1 MKRKLTALIMGI
13 VLMLSGCA
21 GTQGELPAGSGT
33 DGPTAQIDKEGGT
46 GEAGKENEPAAMGR
60 YVETSTELYEMIGSP
75 LCLGRLSNGDAVAV
89 GRNLVKAVSHDSG
102 ATWQQEPIAGL
113 PENFAGENYIMSAA
127 VSPDGTI
134 VLQYFPSGSTNDNG
148 DLDLRYL
155 AVLPDGTQ
163 HGFTIEAAAEEYY
176 PNSFFFD
183 EAGKCYAPMLG
194 TSGSIY
200 EISMEEGSS
209 KRALRTEGSCA
220 EIIRF
225 IGSRMILCSYDG
237 IRIYDRDTQAYIED
251 TAINDFIKE
260 QYGNLDGDSGNGYH
274 QYVFTDGEAVY
285 IAGKKGLHRHAMGG
299 MAVEQVIDGTLS
311 SFGDPSY
318 GIVGAVAL
326 DNQEFVVLFSN
337 GKAVRFVYDPNVPT
351 VPGEKLVVYSLQQND
366 TIQQAVSL
374 YQSTNSGLYIEYQ
387 VGMGEKNTVTRE
399 DALKKLNTQLMA
411 GEGPDVLIL
420 DNMPVD
426 SYTEKKILLD
436 IREVTDEIA
445 QGEGLF
451 TNLLE
456 PFYQDDALYMAPC
469 EIQLPVMIGEK
480 DKVTQMSDLEK
491 TADAIEQI
499 RQENP
504 DKEIFRIYS
513 PKGIMKKFATV
524 SAAAWKQT
532 GGAPDMAKIEEFLLQ
547 TKRIYDAQMENASQE
562 WNQWYAE
569 LNERYF
575 AEFGTTY
582 EDNKWFNMG
591 SNNII
596 FLEGRM
602 QLDLTTM
609 YYSYGCVDSLS
620 LPKAPGFERYA
631 VVWAAGQ
638 CSQVYI
644 PGTLVGINAS
654 SANTEAAKEFLRFM
668 LSSEVQTMLHNGLP
682 INIAA
687 YEKEFTPNPEILGE
701 NNYYGSVSSSN
712 GDGVRVDMDFYW
724 PTDAEL
730 EAIREQMRTAK
741 TPYLYDTVLEE
752 AVYTAGEEYF
762 QGYCSLEEAMTAIEE
777 KVAIYAA
784 E

>member
-1 MKRKLTALIMGI
+1 MKRKLTALIMGV

-21 GTQGELPAGSGT
+21 GTQDKLPAGNGT
-33 DGPTAQIDKEGGT
+33 DGTAAQSGKEGEN
-46 GEAGKENEPAAMGR
+46 GEAGNENEPAAMGR
-60 YVETSTELYEMIGSP
+60 YVETSTELYETIGSP
-75 LCLGRLSNGDAVAV
+75 LCLGRLSNGDVVAV
-89 GRNLVKAVSHDSG
+89 GENMVKAVSHDSG
-102 ATWQQEPIAGL
+102 ATWEQEPIAGL
-113 PENFAGENYIMSAA
+113 PENFVGENYVMSAA

-134 VLQYFPSGSTNDNG
+134 VLQYFPNGGLDDNG
-148 DLDLRYL
+148 DLDLFYL
-155 AVLPDGTQ
+155 SVSPDGTQ
-163 HGFTIEAAAEEYY
+163 RGFTIDAAAEEYY
-176 PNSFFFD
+176 PDGFFFD
-183 EAGKCYAPMLG
+183 DTGKCYAPMLG

-200 EISMEEGSS
+200 EINVEDGSS
-209 KRALRTEGSCA
+209 TRALRTEGSRA
-220 EIIRF
+220 EIIQF
-225 IGSRMILCSYDG
+225 IGSRMLLCSYDG
-237 IRIYDRDTQAYIED
+237 IRIYDRDTQTYIED
-251 TAINDFIKE
+251 TVINDFIKE
-260 QYGNLDGDSGNGYH
+260 QYENLEGDNGNGYH
-274 QYVFTDGEAVY
+274 QYVFTDGEAMY
-285 IAGKKGLHRHAMGG
+285 IAGKKGLHRHAMSG

-326 DNQEFVVLFSN
+326 ANQEFVALFSN
-337 GKAVRFVYDPNVPT
+337 GRAVRFVYDPNVPT
-351 VPGEKLVVYSLQQND
+351 VPGEKIVVYSLQQND
-366 TIQQAVSL
+366 TVQQAVSL

-426 SYTEKKILLD
+426 SYMEKKILLD
-436 IREVTDEIA
+436 IRDVVNEAAE
-445 QGEGLF
+445 GEGLF

-456 PFYQDDALYMAPC
+456 PFYQGDALYMAPC
-469 EIQLPVMIGEK
+469 EIQLPIMIGEK

-524 SAAAWKQT
+524 SAPAWKQT

-562 WNQWYAE
+562 WIQWYAE
-569 LNERYF
+569 LNERYL
-575 AEFGTTY
+575 AEYGTSY

-591 SNNII
+591 SNSII

-602 QLDLTTM
+602 QLDLATM
-609 YYSYGCVDSLS
+609 YYPYGCADNLS
-620 LPKAPGFERYA
+620 LPKAPGFENYA

-644 PGTLVGINAS
+644 PGTLAGINAS
-654 SANTEAAKEFLRFM
+654 SANTEEAKEFLRFM

-682 INIAA
+682 VNVAA

-701 NNYYGSVSSSN
+701 NNSYGGVASSN
-712 GDGVRVDMDFYW
+712 GDGVMVEMDIYW

-730 EAIREQMRTAK
+730 EAIREQMSTAK
-741 TPYLYDTVLEE
+741 TPYLCDTVLEE
-752 AVYTAGEEYF
+752 AVYTAGAEYF
-762 QGYCSLEEAMTAIEE
+762 LGYRSLEEAMAAIEE